1 MNDIPN
7 KENTR
12 ETDIRSYML
21 AIVIMGVFTFI
32 FLCTEYLYVNRI
44 SGNISENKTV
54 LVQNYALGVRALGFV
69 LYPVLNRYCK
79 KKYRKLWL
87 IAISV
92 ISLFGI
98 LAICQSDTYEVILI
112 VGFIVSLMLGMFG
125 SGVFYTATHLIKDDR
140 YLARTA
146 GLGYVLGIL
155 LQFINN
161 NLIPL
166 EMMEA
171 IVLDISLL
179 VLSMLLIKLEPQHAF
194 AGIKSKQINEASYVK
209 EKRLGIVLILLIIL
223 MSCIFSTLDNAVTLV
238 HAAGTFDIGQLPRI
252 LLAVSGLV
260 SGFLFDLQ
268 DRKYMSL
275 SMYCMMLVSTIC
287 IAVFKFSGPFLAG
300 LIVFYLTAGFF
311 VVFFTTSFMELS
323 LYMKRADFWAGLG
336 RAVNNITAAVISI
349 GSLKLLSMGTNM
361 LVFIFLIGMFI
372 AVSIVAVLY
381 TFQRQQLMDEIKEEK
396 KTELSVQEK
405 IKIITERYALTPREN
420 EVFYQLVFTEDSIQ
434 VIADKLYISKRTLER
449 HISSIYEK
457 TGMKSRVGLINIY
470 NKQ

>member
-1 MNDIPN
+1 MNDIHN

-21 AIVIMGVFTFI
+21 AIVIMGIFTFI

-54 LVQNYALGVRALGFV
+54 LVQNYALGVSALGFV
-69 LYPVLNRYCK
+69 LYPILNRYCK
-79 KKYRKLWL
+79 KRYRKFWL
-87 IAISV
+87 IAISA

-112 VGFIVSLMLGMFG
+112 AGFIVSLMLGMFG
-125 SGVFYTATHLIKDDR
+125 SGVFYTAAYLIKDDR

-161 NLIPL
+161 NLVLL
-166 EMMEA
+166 EMLEA

-179 VLSMLLIKLEPQHAF
+179 ILIVLLIKLEPQHTF
-194 AGIKSKQINEASYVK
+194 EGIKSRQVNEASYVK
-209 EKRLGIVLILLIIL
+209 EKKLGIVLILLIIL

-252 LLAVSGLV
+252 LLAISGLV

-311 VVFFTTSFMELS
+311 VVFFSTSFMELS
-323 LYMKRADFWAGLG
+323 LYMKRADLWAGLG

-381 TFQRQQLMDEIKEEK
+381 TFQRQQIMDEIKEEK

-405 IKIITERYALTPREN
+405 IKIITEQYTLTPREK

-434 VIADKLYISKRTLER
+434 EIADKLYISKRTLER

-470 NKQ
+470 NRQ

>member
-1 MNDIPN
+1 MNDIHN

-21 AIVIMGVFTFI
+21 AIVIMGIFTFI

-54 LVQNYALGVRALGFV
+54 LVQNYALGVSALGFV

-112 VGFIVSLMLGMFG
+112 AGFIVSLMLGMFG

-140 YLARTA
+140 YLARTV

-209 EKRLGIVLILLIIL
+209 GKKLGIVLIVLIIL

-405 IKIITERYALTPREN
+405 IKIITEQYTLTPREK

-434 VIADKLYISKRTLER
+434 EIADKLYISKRTLER

-470 NKQ
+470 NRQ

>member
-1 MNDIPN
+1 M
-7 KENTR
+7 
-12 ETDIRSYML
+12 
-21 AIVIMGVFTFI
+21 
-32 FLCTEYLYVNRI
+32 
-44 SGNISENKTV
+44 
-54 LVQNYALGVRALGFV
+54 
-69 LYPVLNRYCK
+69 
-79 KKYRKLWL
+79 
-87 IAISV
+87 
-92 ISLFGI
+92 
-98 LAICQSDTYEVILI
+98 
-112 VGFIVSLMLGMFG
+112 
-125 SGVFYTATHLIKDDR
+125 
-140 YLARTA
+140 
-146 GLGYVLGIL
+146 
-155 LQFINN
+155 
-161 NLIPL
+161 
-166 EMMEA
+166 
-171 IVLDISLL
+171 
-179 VLSMLLIKLEPQHAF
+179 
-194 AGIKSKQINEASYVK
+194 
-209 EKRLGIVLILLIIL
+209 
-223 MSCIFSTLDNAVTLV
+223 TLV

-405 IKIITERYALTPREN
+405 IKIITERYALTPREK

-434 VIADKLYISKRTLER
+434 EIADKLYISKRTLER

>member
-1 MNDIPN
+1 MNDIHN

-21 AIVIMGVFTFI
+21 AIVIMGIFTFI

-54 LVQNYALGVRALGFV
+54 LVQNYALGVSALGFV

-79 KKYRKLWL
+79 KRYRKFWL
-87 IAISV
+87 IAISA

-112 VGFIVSLMLGMFG
+112 AGFIVSLMLGMFG
-125 SGVFYTATHLIKDDR
+125 SGVFYTAAYLIKDDR
-140 YLARTA
+140 YLARTV

-209 EKRLGIVLILLIIL
+209 EKKLGIVLILLIIL

-396 KTELSVQEK
+396 KTKLSVQEK
-405 IKIITERYALTPREN
+405 IKIITERYALTPREK

-434 VIADKLYISKRTLER
+434 EIADKLYISKRTLER

-470 NKQ
+470 NRQ

>member
-1 MNDIPN
+1 
-7 KENTR
+7 
-12 ETDIRSYML
+12 
-21 AIVIMGVFTFI
+21 
-32 FLCTEYLYVNRI
+32 
-44 SGNISENKTV
+44 
-54 LVQNYALGVRALGFV
+54 
-69 LYPVLNRYCK
+69 
-79 KKYRKLWL
+79 
-87 IAISV
+87 
-92 ISLFGI
+92 
-98 LAICQSDTYEVILI
+98 
-112 VGFIVSLMLGMFG
+112 
-125 SGVFYTATHLIKDDR
+125 
-140 YLARTA
+140 
-146 GLGYVLGIL
+146 
-155 LQFINN
+155 
-161 NLIPL
+161 
-166 EMMEA
+166 
-171 IVLDISLL
+171 
-179 VLSMLLIKLEPQHAF
+179 
-194 AGIKSKQINEASYVK
+194 
-209 EKRLGIVLILLIIL
+209 
-223 MSCIFSTLDNAVTLV
+223 
-238 HAAGTFDIGQLPRI
+238 
-252 LLAVSGLV
+252 
-260 SGFLFDLQ
+260 
-268 DRKYMSL
+268 
-275 SMYCMMLVSTIC
+275 MYCMMLVSTIC

-405 IKIITERYALTPREN
+405 IKIITERYALTPREK

-434 VIADKLYISKRTLER
+434 EIADKLYISKRTLER

>member
-1 MNDIPN
+1 MNDIHN

-21 AIVIMGVFTFI
+21 AIVIMGIFTFI

-54 LVQNYALGVRALGFV
+54 LVQNYALGVSALGFV

-79 KKYRKLWL
+79 KRYRKFWL
-87 IAISV
+87 IAISA

-125 SGVFYTATHLIKDDR
+125 SGVFYTAAYLIKDDR

-209 EKRLGIVLILLIIL
+209 EKKLGIVLILLIIL

-252 LLAVSGLV
+252 LLAISGLV

-311 VVFFTTSFMELS
+311 VVFFSTSFMELS
-323 LYMKRADFWAGLG
+323 LYMKRADLWAGLG

-381 TFQRQQLMDEIKEEK
+381 TFQRQQIMDEIKEEK

-405 IKIITERYALTPREN
+405 IKIITEQYTLTPREK

-434 VIADKLYISKRTLER
+434 KIADRLYISKRTLER

-470 NKQ
+470 NRQ

>member
-1 MNDIPN
+1 MNDIHN

-54 LVQNYALGVRALGFV
+54 LVQNYALGVSALGFV

-79 KKYRKLWL
+79 KRYRKLWL

-92 ISLFGI
+92 VSLFGI
-98 LAICQSDTYEVILI
+98 LAICQSDTYKVILI
-112 VGFIVSLMLGMFG
+112 AGFMVSLMLGMFG
-125 SGVFYTATHLIKDDR
+125 SCVFYTAAHLIKDDR

-161 NLIPL
+161 NLVLL
-166 EMMEA
+166 EMLEA

-179 VLSMLLIKLEPQHAF
+179 ILMLEPQHTF
-194 AGIKSKQINEASYVK
+194 EGIKSRQVNEASYVK
-209 EKRLGIVLILLIIL
+209 VKKLGIILILLIIL

-238 HAAGTFDIGQLPRI
+238 HAAGAFDIGQLPRI

-287 IAVFKFSGPFLAG
+287 IAIFKFSGPFLAG

-311 VVFFTTSFMELS
+311 VVFFSTSFMELS
-323 LYMKRADFWAGLG
+323 LYMKRADLWAGLG

-372 AVSIVAVLY
+372 AVSIIAVLY

-405 IKIITERYALTPREN
+405 IKIITERYALTPREK

-434 VIADKLYISKRTLER
+434 KIADRLYISKRTLER

>member
-1 MNDIPN
+1 MNDIHN

-54 LVQNYALGVRALGFV
+54 LVQNYALGVSALGFV
-69 LYPVLNRYCK
+69 LHPVLNRYCK
-79 KKYRKLWL
+79 KRYRKLWL

-98 LAICQSDTYEVILI
+98 LAICQSDTYKVILI
-112 VGFIVSLMLGMFG
+112 AGFIVSLMLGMFG
-125 SGVFYTATHLIKDDR
+125 SYVFYTAAHLIKDDR

-161 NLIPL
+161 NLVLL
-166 EMMEA
+166 EMLEA

-179 VLSMLLIKLEPQHAF
+179 ILIVLLIKLESQHTF
-194 AGIKSKQINEASYVK
+194 EGIKSRQVNEASYAKVK
-209 EKRLGIVLILLIIL
+209 KLGIVLILLIIL

-287 IAVFKFSGPFLAG
+287 IAIFKFSGPFLAG

-311 VVFFTTSFMELS
+311 VVFFSTSFMELS
-323 LYMKRADFWAGLG
+323 LYMKRADLWAGLG

-405 IKIITERYALTPREN
+405 IKIITEQYTLTPREK

-434 VIADKLYISKRTLER
+434 KIADRLYISKRTLER

>member
-1 MNDIPN
+1 MNDIHN

-21 AIVIMGVFTFI
+21 AVVIMGIFTFI

-54 LVQNYALGVRALGFV
+54 LVQNYALGVSALGFV

-79 KKYRKLWL
+79 KRYRKLWL

-112 VGFIVSLMLGMFG
+112 AGFIVSLMLGMFG

-209 EKRLGIVLILLIIL
+209 GKKLGIVLILLIIL

-372 AVSIVAVLY
+372 AVSIIAVLY

-405 IKIITERYALTPREN
+405 IKIITERYALTPREK

-434 VIADKLYISKRTLER
+434 KIADRLYISKRTLER

-470 NKQ
+470 NRQ

>member
-1 MNDIPN
+1 MNDIHN

-54 LVQNYALGVRALGFV
+54 LVQNYALGVSALGCV

-79 KKYRKLWL
+79 KRYRKLWL
-87 IAISV
+87 IAISA

-112 VGFIVSLMLGMFG
+112 AGFIVSLMLGMFG
-125 SGVFYTATHLIKDDR
+125 SGVFYTAAYLIKDDR

-209 EKRLGIVLILLIIL
+209 EKKLGIVLILLIIL

-287 IAVFKFSGPFLAG
+287 IAIFKFSGPFLAG

-405 IKIITERYALTPREN
+405 IKIITERYVLTPREK

-434 VIADKLYISKRTLER
+434 EIADKLYISKRTLER

-470 NKQ
+470 NRQ

>member
-1 MNDIPN
+1 MNDIHN

-54 LVQNYALGVRALGFV
+54 LVQNYALGVSALGFV

-112 VGFIVSLMLGMFG
+112 AGFIVSLMLGMFG
-125 SGVFYTATHLIKDDR
+125 SGVFYTAAYLVKDDR

-171 IVLDISLL
+171 IVLDICLL
-179 VLSMLLIKLEPQHAF
+179 ILIVLLIKLEPQNEF
-194 AGIKSKQINEASYVK
+194 GGIKSKQINEASYVK

-349 GSLKLLSMGTNM
+349 GSLKLLSMGINM

-372 AVSIVAVLY
+372 AVSIIAVLY

-405 IKIITERYALTPREN
+405 IKIITERYALTPREK

-434 VIADKLYISKRTLER
+434 KIADRLYISKRTLER

>member
-1 MNDIPN
+1 MNDIHN

-21 AIVIMGVFTFI
+21 AVVIMGIFTFI

-54 LVQNYALGVRALGFV
+54 LVQNYALGVSALGFV

-79 KKYRKLWL
+79 KRYRKLWL

-92 ISLFGI
+92 VSLFGI
-98 LAICQSDTYEVILI
+98 LAICQSDTYKVILI

-209 EKRLGIVLILLIIL
+209 GKKLGIVLILLIIL

-405 IKIITERYALTPREN
+405 IKIITERYALTPREK

-434 VIADKLYISKRTLER
+434 EIADKLYISKRTLER